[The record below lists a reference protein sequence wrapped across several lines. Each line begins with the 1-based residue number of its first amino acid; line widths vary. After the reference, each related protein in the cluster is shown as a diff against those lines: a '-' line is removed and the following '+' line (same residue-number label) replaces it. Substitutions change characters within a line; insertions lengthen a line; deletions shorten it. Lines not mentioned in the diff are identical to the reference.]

1 MKVLH
6 IITRMN
12 QGGTSRWLES
22 LSNQLV
28 SAGWDSVVI
37 AGVVGKNEVEDD
49 CFQALHGTRVRTLGK
64 GKGPISDLR
73 SLLELRKLII
83 THLPDVINT
92 HTSKAGVLGR
102 IAAFTIP
109 NSEARV
115 IHTYHGHLLYGYFS
129 KPVSLLINTVEK
141 LMSLVTDHFIV
152 AGKTVRDQLIGA
164 GIGNEKKY
172 SIIYPGV
179 DVEVSSESRIAR
191 SQFGIDNEAFVVGWM
206 GRFEKIKSPI
216 RVVELARHFPHIVF
230 LMAGSGSM
238 FEEIKLSAPSNLL
251 LPGWSDANQIWSAS
265 DVALLTS
272 ENEALPIALIE
283 SGLFG
288 IPSIAEN
295 VGSVSEVVLNNISG
309 FLCNN
314 LEQRVK
320 ALNTLHSNSDLC
332 SKMGGNAMKHCSR
345 SFSIEKFGKD
355 HNRVYL
361 GRFHDENQ

>member
-12 QGGTSRWLES
+12 QGGTSRWLEG
-22 LSNQLV
+22 LSNQLI

-37 AGVVGKNEVEDD
+37 AGEVDKNEVEDD
-49 CFQALHGTRVRTLGK
+49 CFQALHGTRVQTLGK
-64 GKGPISDLR
+64 GKGPINDLR
-73 SLLELRKLII
+73 SFIELRKLIKN
-83 THLPDVINT
+83 HRPDVLNT

-102 IAAFTIP
+102 AAAFTIP
-109 NSEARV
+109 NNKAKV

-129 KPVSLLINTVEK
+129 KPVSFLINVVEK

-152 AGKTVRDQLIGA
+152 AGKSVRDQLIEA
-164 GIGNEKKY
+164 GIGNEKMY
-172 SIIYPGV
+172 SVIYPGV
-179 DVEVSSESRIAR
+179 DIAINSNSRKAR
-191 SQFGIDNEAFVVGWM
+191 NQFGIDDGAFVVGWM

-216 RVVELARHFPHIVF
+216 RVVELARCFPNVIF
-230 LMAGSGSM
+230 LMAGSGSL

-251 LPGWSDANQIWSAS
+251 LPGWSEAQQIWSAS

-295 VGSVSEVVLNNISG
+295 VGSVSEVVIHEISG
-309 FLCNN
+309 FLCNT
-314 LEQRVK
+314 LEQRVN
-320 ALNTLHSNSDLC
+320 ALNTLHSNTALRSQ
-332 SKMGGNAMKHCSR
+332 MGENAKKHCSK
-345 SFSIEKFGKD
+345 SFSVKKFGED
-355 HNRVYL
+355 HCRVYL
-361 GRFHDENQ
+361 GRLPHEN